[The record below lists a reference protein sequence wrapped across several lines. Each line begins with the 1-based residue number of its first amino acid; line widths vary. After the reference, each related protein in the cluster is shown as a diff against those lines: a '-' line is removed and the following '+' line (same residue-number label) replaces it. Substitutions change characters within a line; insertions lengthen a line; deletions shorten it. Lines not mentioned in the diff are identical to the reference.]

1 MRPPPRLSGCYT
13 PVPRYETTLEKRK
26 EQVLS
31 GQRGDDR
38 RPNALRRLV
47 LQSNA
52 AATVSSGSG
61 RGGSALVE
69 LGHTKVW
76 CTVLGPVTASCSAVP
91 SSLTPLSVEEGTL
104 HVEVKY
110 APATGYPEH
119 LIDVVRSIEPSQ
131 KATTTTTA
139 AAPSP
144 QQSKQWHSF
153 LQSRES
159 DLSTRLLT
167 AIQAVVSLV
176 PYPKCAILVH
186 VTVFQDDGSVL
197 AASVTAATLALV
209 QAGIELYDVVA
220 ACSVAIVHG
229 KEGANGQKAVL
240 LADPTLDEMNMADSV
255 VTIGILP
262 NWKEVTLWEQWGTG
276 TMSSGLSL
284 TTTNEAVS
292 LCRVGCRTMH
302 KFIREHLIHEISN
315 PCV

>member
-1 MRPPPRLSGCYT
+1 MRPPPRLSCCYT
-13 PVPRYETTLEKRK
+13 PIPRHETTLENRK
-26 EQVLS
+26 EQVFS

-38 RPNALRRLV
+38 TPNALRRLV

-52 AATVSSGSG
+52 TTASVGG
-61 RGGSALVE
+61 GGGGSALVE

-76 CTVLGPVTASCSAVP
+76 CTVLGPVTASCSTVP
-91 SSLTPLSVEEGTL
+91 SSLMPLNVEEGML

-131 KATTTTTA
+131 KTTTTA
-139 AAPSP
+139 RAPSP
-144 QQSKQWHSF
+144 QQSKQLRSF

-159 DLSTRLLT
+159 DLSTRLST
-167 AIQAVVSLV
+167 AVQAVVPLA

-186 VTVFQDDGSVL
+186 VTVLQDDGSVL

-220 ACSVAIVHG
+220 TCSVAIIHG
-229 KEGANGQKAVL
+229 KEGTNGQTVL
-240 LADPTLDEMNMADSV
+240 LVDPTLDEMSMADSV
-255 VTIGILP
+255 VTIGIMP
-262 NWKEVTLWEQWGTG
+262 NWKEVTLWEQWGT
-276 TMSSGLSL
+276 TSTGLSL
-284 TTTNEAVS
+284 TATNEAVN

-302 KFIREHLIHEISN
+302 KFIREHLIHEQQSL
-315 PCV
+315 